1 MANRLTQV
9 FTYNLL
15 LTLIGPEDRGR
26 SMRAF
31 NDDDILDVKSHH
43 HAVVEGNL
51 EEVAT
56 NQIPQRK
63 APATELIERV

>member
-1 MANRLTQV
+1 
-9 FTYNLL
+9 
-15 LTLIGPEDRGR
+15 
-26 SMRAF
+26 MRAF
-31 NDDDILDVKSHH
+31 NDDDITDVKNHH

-63 APATELIERV
+63 ALAAEQIERV

>member
-1 MANRLTQV
+1 
-9 FTYNLL
+9 
-15 LTLIGPEDRGR
+15 
-26 SMRAF
+26 MRAF
-31 NDDDILDVKSHH
+31 DDDDIIDVKGHH

-63 APATELIERV
+63 ELATELVERV